1 MANSELRA
9 EADENALADDQMAPA
24 SVRALILQGQTIL
37 GIELGSTRI
46 KACLIGSD
54 NAPVAAGSVEWEN
67 ELVAGVWTYS
77 LDAVWSGLA
86 DCMADLLADVERR
99 YQVRPSSFR
108 AVGVSGMMHG
118 YLVFDASGELLVPF
132 RTWRN
137 TTTGQAAA
145 ELTKTLGVNVPL
157 RWSVAHLLQAVLD
170 NEPHVPHIR
179 FLTTLAGYVHWR
191 LTGRQVLGVGDAS
204 GMFPIDSATKNYDQ
218 RMLLQVDAL
227 VATRVP
233 ELRVADLLPEVLV
246 AGRDAGTLTQ
256 EGAALL
262 DPGGTL
268 HPGALFCPPEGDAGT
283 GLVSTN
289 CVRPRLGSVSVGTS
303 IFAMVTLE
311 RPLRKMHPEVDLVT
325 TPAGDPVAM
334 VHCNNGAS
342 ELRAWATVF
351 EQFATALGRPARPDE
366 VFGTLM
372 REALAGEADGGGL
385 LAYNY
390 VSGEPITGMT
400 EGRPLLV
407 RTPDSRLTL
416 ANFARTHVYSAFA
429 TLSLGMHV
437 LAQEGVGIDSLF
449 AQGGLFRT
457 PGVAQRL
464 LAAALDTPVA
474 VGRTAGEGGAWGIAL
489 LAAFLGTAPTL
500 SLEDFLSTHVFA
512 DASFVVIDPG
522 VRDVEGFA
530 AFLDRYRD
538 GLQIEQA
545 ATKAVPGGVQ

>member
-1 MANSELRA
+1 MANSQLSA
-9 EADENALADDQMAPA
+9 EADENALADDQVA
-24 SVRALILQGQTIL
+24 SATVRSLILQGQTIL

-54 NAPVAAGSVEWEN
+54 SAPIAAGGAEWEN

-77 LDAVWSGLA
+77 LDAVWSGLR
-86 DCMADLLADVERR
+86 DCVADLLADVERR
-99 YQVRPSSFR
+99 YQVRPSRFR

-118 YLVFDASGELLVPF
+118 YLAFDASGQLLVPF

-145 ELTKTLGVNVPL
+145 ELTRTLGVNVPL
-157 RWSVAHLLQAVLD
+157 RWSVAHLLQAVLN

-204 GMFPIDSATKNYDQ
+204 GMFPIDPATKNYDQ
-218 RMLLQVDAL
+218 RMLRQVDAL
-227 VATRVP
+227 VAARVP

-246 AGRDAGTLTQ
+246 AGRDAGRLTQ

-268 HPGALFCPPEGDAGT
+268 RPGALFCPPEGDAGT
-283 GLVSTN
+283 GMVSTN

-303 IFAMVTLE
+303 IFAMVILE
-311 RPLRKMHPEVDLVT
+311 KPLQQMHPELDLVT
-325 TPAGDPVAM
+325 TPAGDLVAM

-351 EQFATALGRPARPDE
+351 EQFATALGRPAKPDD

-390 VSGEPITGMT
+390 LSGEPITGMT

-416 ANFARTHVYSAFA
+416 ANFARTQVYSAFA

-437 LAQEGVGIDSLF
+437 LAQEGVELESLF

-464 LAAALDTPVA
+464 LAAALGAPVA
-474 VGRTAGEGGAWGIAL
+474 VGRTADEGGAWGIAL
-489 LAAFLGTAPTL
+489 LAAYLGTAPTL
-500 SLEDFLSTHVFA
+500 SLEDFLSTHVFV
-512 DASFVVIDPG
+512 DASFVVMDPA

-530 AFLDRYRD
+530 AFLSRYRD
-538 GLQIEQA
+538 GLQIEQV

>member
-1 MANSELRA
+1 MTTSELRA
-9 EADENALADDQMAPA
+9 ETDENALAQGQSA
-24 SVRALILQGQTIL
+24 SASARALILQGETIL

-46 KACLIGSD
+46 KACLIGPDS
-54 NAPVAAGSVEWEN
+54 APIAAGGAEWEN

-77 LDAVWSGLA
+77 LDAVWSGLR
-86 DCMADLLADVERR
+86 DCVADLVADVERR
-99 YQVRPSSFR
+99 HQVRPSNFR
-108 AVGVSGMMHG
+108 AIGVSAMMHG
-118 YLVFDASGELLVPF
+118 YLAFDAGGQLLVPF

-157 RWSVAHLLQAVLD
+157 RWSVAHLLQAVLN
-170 NEPHVPHIR
+170 NEPHVPRIR

-204 GMFPIDSATKNYDQ
+204 GMFPIDPATRNYDQ
-218 RMLLQVDAL
+218 RMLRQFDAL
-227 VATRVP
+227 VAARVP
-233 ELRVADLLPEVLV
+233 DVRVADVLPGVLV
-246 AGRDAGTLTQ
+246 AGQDAGELTQ

-262 DPGGTL
+262 DPSGTL
-268 HPGALFCPPEGDAGT
+268 RPGAPFCPPEGDAGT

-303 IFAMVTLE
+303 IFAMVVLE
-311 RPLRKMHPEVDLVT
+311 KPLQKMHPELDLVT
-325 TPAGDPVAM
+325 TPAGDLVAM

-351 EQFATALGRPARPDE
+351 GQFAAAIGRPAEPDE

-390 VSGEPITGMT
+390 LSGEPITGMT

-416 ANFARTHVYSAFA
+416 ANLARTLVYSAFA
-429 TLSLGMHV
+429 TLSLGMQV
-437 LAQEGVGIDSLF
+437 LAEEGVELESLF

-457 PGVAQRL
+457 QGVAQRM
-464 LAAALDTPVA
+464 LAAALGAPVA
-474 VGRTAGEGGAWGIAL
+474 VGRAAGDGGAWGIAL
-489 LAAFLGTAPTL
+489 LAAYLGAAPTD
-500 SLEDFLSTHVFA
+500 SLDDFLSTHVFA
-512 DASFVVIDPG
+512 DASFAVIEPG
-522 VRDVEGFA
+522 AQDVDGFA
-530 AFLDRYRD
+530 AFLARYRD
-538 GLQIEQA
+538 GLQIEQV
-545 ATKAVPGGVQ
+545 ATKAVPGAVR

>member
-1 MANSELRA
+1 MADSELRA
-9 EADENALADDQMAPA
+9 EADVMADDERSPA
-24 SVRALILQGQTIL
+24 SVRALILEGQTVL

-54 NAPVAAGSVEWEN
+54 RAPIAAGGAEWEN
-67 ELVAGVWTYS
+67 ELVAGVWSYS
-77 LDAVWSGLA
+77 LNAVWSGLR
-86 DCMADLLADVERR
+86 DCVADLLADVERR

-108 AVGVSGMMHG
+108 AIGVSAMMHG
-118 YLVFDASGELLVPF
+118 YLAFDASGQLLVPF

-145 ELTKTLGVNVPL
+145 ELTRTLGVNVPL
-157 RWSVAHLLQAVLD
+157 RWSVAHLLQAVLN
-170 NEPHVPHIR
+170 NEPHVPRIR

-204 GMFPIDSATKNYDQ
+204 GMFPIDPATRNYDQ
-218 RMLLQVDAL
+218 RMLRQVDAL
-227 VATRVP
+227 VAARVP
-233 ELRVADLLPEVLV
+233 DVRVADLLPEVLV
-246 AGRDAGTLTQ
+246 AGREAGTLTQ

-268 HPGALFCPPEGDAGT
+268 RPGAPFCPPEGDAGT
-283 GLVSTN
+283 GMVSTN
-289 CVRPRLGSVSVGTS
+289 CVRPRVGSVSVGTS
-303 IFAMVTLE
+303 IFAMVVLE
-311 RPLRKMHPEVDLVT
+311 KPLQQMHPELDLVT
-325 TPAGDPVAM
+325 TPAGDLVAM

-342 ELRAWATVF
+342 ELRAWAMVF
-351 EQFATALGRPARPDE
+351 EQFAAALGRPAKPDD
-366 VFGTLM
+366 VFGALM

-390 VSGEPITGMT
+390 LSGEPITGMT

-416 ANFARTHVYSAFA
+416 ANLARTQVYSAFA
-429 TLSLGMHV
+429 TLSLGMQV
-437 LAQEGVGIDSLF
+437 LAREGVELESLF

-457 PGVAQRL
+457 TGTAQRL
-464 LAAALDTPVA
+464 LAAALGTPVA

-489 LAAFLGTAPTL
+489 LAAYLGAAPTH

-512 DASFVVIDPG
+512 DAPFAVVDPD
-522 VRDVEGFA
+522 VRDLEGFA

-538 GLQIEQA
+538 GLQIEQV
-545 ATKAVPGGVQ
+545 ATKAVPGGV

>member
-1 MANSELRA
+1 MATSEFRA
-9 EADENALADDQMAPA
+9 EADENALAVDQNA
-24 SVRALILQGQTIL
+24 SVTVRALILQGQTVL

-46 KACLIGSD
+46 KACLIGADS
-54 NAPVAAGSVEWEN
+54 APIAAGSAEWEN

-77 LDAVWSGLA
+77 LDAVWSGLR
-86 DCMADLLADVERR
+86 DCVADLLADVERR

-108 AVGVSGMMHG
+108 AIGVSAMMHG
-118 YLVFDASGELLVPF
+118 YLSFDANGQLLVPF

-137 TTTGQAAA
+137 TMTGQAAA

-157 RWSVAHLLQAVLD
+157 RWSVAHLLQAVLN

-179 FLTTLAGYVHWR
+179 FLTTLGGYVHWR

-204 GMFPIDSATKNYDQ
+204 GMFPIDPATKTYDQ
-218 RMLLQVDAL
+218 RMLRQVDAL
-227 VATRVP
+227 VAARVP
-233 ELRVADLLPEVLV
+233 DVRVADVLPEVLV
-246 AGRDAGTLTQ
+246 AGRDAGRLTR

-268 HPGALFCPPEGDAGT
+268 HPGAPFCPPEGDAGT
-283 GLVSTN
+283 GMVSTN

-303 IFAMVTLE
+303 IFAMVVLE
-311 RPLRKMHPEVDLVT
+311 KPLQKVHPELDLVT
-325 TPAGDPVAM
+325 TPAGDLVAM

-342 ELRAWATVF
+342 ELSAWATVF
-351 EQFATALGRPARPDE
+351 EQFATALGRPTKSDD

-390 VSGEPITGMT
+390 LSGEPITGMT

-416 ANFARTHVYSAFA
+416 ANLARIQVYSAFA

-437 LAQEGVGIDSLF
+437 LAQEGVELESLF

-464 LAAALDTPVA
+464 LSAALGAPVA
-474 VGRTAGEGGAWGIAL
+474 VGRAAGEGGAWGIAL
-489 LAAFLGTAPTL
+489 LAAYLGTAATH
-500 SLEDFLSTHVFA
+500 SLQDFLSTHVFA
-512 DASFVVIDPG
+512 DASFVVIDPA

-538 GLQIEQA
+538 GLQIEQVA
-545 ATKAVPGGVQ
+545 IKAVQGSAQ

>member
-1 MANSELRA
+1 MANTELRA
-9 EADENALADDQMAPA
+9 EADKNALTDDHRASA
-24 SVRALILQGQTIL
+24 SVRELMLQGQTVL

-54 NAPVAAGSVEWEN
+54 SAPIAAGSAEWEN

-77 LDAVWSGLA
+77 LDAVWSGLR
-86 DCMADLLADVERR
+86 DCVADLLADVEHR

-108 AVGVSGMMHG
+108 AIGVSGMMHG
-118 YLVFDASGELLVPF
+118 YLAFDASGQLLAPF

-157 RWSVAHLLQAVLD
+157 RWSIAHLVQAVLN
-170 NEPHVPHIR
+170 NERHVPHIR

-191 LTGRQVLGVGDAS
+191 LTGRQVLGIGDAS
-204 GMFPIDSATKNYDQ
+204 GMFPIDPATKNYDH
-218 RMLLQVDAL
+218 RMLRQVDAL
-227 VATRVP
+227 VAARVP
-233 ELRVADLLPEVLV
+233 DLRVADLLPEVLV
-246 AGRDAGTLTQ
+246 AGQDAGRLTQ

-262 DPGGTL
+262 DPAGTL
-268 HPGALFCPPEGDAGT
+268 RPGAPFCPPEGDAGS

-289 CVRPRLGSVSVGTS
+289 CARPRLGSVSVGTS
-303 IFAMVTLE
+303 IFAMVVLE
-311 RPLRKMHPEVDLVT
+311 EPLQKMHPELDLVT
-325 TPAGDPVAM
+325 TPVGDLVAM

-351 EQFATALGRPARPDE
+351 EQFAAALGRPAEPDD
-366 VFGTLM
+366 VFATLM
-372 REALAGEADGGGL
+372 REALAGDADGGGL

-390 VSGEPITGMT
+390 LSGEPITGMT

-416 ANFARTHVYSAFA
+416 ANLARTQVYSAFA
-429 TLSLGMHV
+429 TLSLGMDV
-437 LAQEGVGIDSLF
+437 LAQEGVEVESLF

-464 LAAALDTPVA
+464 LAAALGAPVA

-489 LAAFLGTAPTL
+489 LAAYLGTAGTH
-500 SLEDFLSTHVFA
+500 SLEDFLSTQVFA
-512 DASFVVIDPG
+512 DASFVVIDPAI
-522 VRDVEGFA
+522 RDVEGFA
-530 AFLDRYRD
+530 AFLERYRD

-545 ATKAVPGGVQ
+545 AINAVPGGVQ